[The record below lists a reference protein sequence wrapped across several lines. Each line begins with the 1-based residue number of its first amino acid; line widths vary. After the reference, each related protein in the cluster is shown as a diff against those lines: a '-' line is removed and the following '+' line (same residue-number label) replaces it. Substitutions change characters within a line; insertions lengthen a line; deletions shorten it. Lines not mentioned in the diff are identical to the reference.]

1 MCLIIAYRSFVFPE
15 IPKSLEVLALF
26 DTDSWKNSAFH
37 IFLIGEK
44 DADRRRD
51 VDN

>member
-1 MCLIIAYRSFVFPE
+1 MNRYQIMH
-15 IPKSLEVLALF
+15 ALF
-26 DTDSWKNSAFH
+26 DTDSWKNSDFH

-51 VDN
+51 VNN